1 MLAISVKE
9 KGVNKTGI
17 GGKVAV
23 LKKDGQE
30 SPQWE
35 NVTWA

>member
-9 KGVNKTGI
+9 KDVSKTGM
-17 GGKVAV
+17 GGKVSV
-23 LKKDGQE
+23 LEKDGQE

-35 NVTWA
+35 NVT

>member
-9 KGVNKTGI
+9 KDVNKTGM
-17 GGKVAV
+17 GGKVSV
-23 LKKDGQE
+23 LEKDGQE

-35 NVTWA
+35 NVT